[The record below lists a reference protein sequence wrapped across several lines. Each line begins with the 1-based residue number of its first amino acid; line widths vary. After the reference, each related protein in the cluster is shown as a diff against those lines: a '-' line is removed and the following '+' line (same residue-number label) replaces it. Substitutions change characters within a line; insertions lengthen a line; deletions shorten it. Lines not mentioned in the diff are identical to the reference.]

1 MYEQRLMSQRS
12 GPQYHLAVG
21 RSRTGSADWRAQ
33 DKLAVPVGRGHLY
46 DARGRS
52 VQHGWDAARAP

>member
-1 MYEQRLMSQRS
+1 MSQRS